1 VAVREFGFEVALC
14 TWLERHYSKVV
25 SRQLGAS
32 SRGNRVIDIA
42 AIEPGPDFE
51 DRTAISSRTI
61 PDRAIRSSVGVGRWR
76 HWKNAFATDSEWARE
91 ACQEAIAIGFFE
103 RTRRGGREY
112 VRQTARY
119 PTEWFG
125 SIVGIENKP
134 DLNNPG
140 DLNRQLRIDVS
151 LGLFDRVILATETYV
166 TRAHLNR
173 LPPEVGVWR
182 YDPASE
188 TREVIRASTPLDP
201 TEYGVEVLE
210 RAPGRTDIEIVPPVR
225 KAHLRRRLAERAYG
239 KGWRTYAFPSC
250 AQVEARESAD
260 TASLP
265 YCRWKDRTVRPATD
279 CGSGCP
285 GHEPADVP
293 DVDLE
298 AERERRTPWVRDPDG
313 TVQEQAGLDRFE

>member
-1 VAVREFGFEVALC
+1 MREFGFEVALC
-14 TWLERHYSKVV
+14 AWLERHSSGIP

-76 HWKNAFATDSEWARE
+76 HWKEAFASDSEWVRE
-91 ACQEAIAIGFFE
+91 ACEAAIGMGFFE

-119 PTEWFG
+119 PAEWFG
-125 SIVGIENKP
+125 SIIGIENKP
-134 DLNNPG
+134 DLSSPG
-140 DLNRQLRIDVS
+140 DLDRQLRIDVS
-151 LGLFDRVILATETYV
+151 LGLFDEVILATETYV

-173 LPPEVGVWR
+173 LPAEVGVWR
-182 YDPASE
+182 FDPESAN
-188 TREVIRASTPLDP
+188 REVIREPTPLDP
-201 TEYGVEVLE
+201 TEYGVEVSE

-225 KAHLRRRLAERAYG
+225 KARLRRRLAERAYG
-239 KGWRTYAFPSC
+239 KGWRTYAFPAC
-250 AQVEARESAD
+250 AQVEARESAG

-265 YCRWKDRTVRPATD
+265 YCQWKNRVVHPATE
-279 CGSGCP
+279 CGSDCP
-285 GHEPADVP
+285 GHEPAESPV
-293 DVDLE
+293 VDSE
-298 AERERRTPWVRDPDG
+298 TERERRTPWVREPDG
-313 TVQEQAGLDRFE
+313 RARRQVGLDRFG